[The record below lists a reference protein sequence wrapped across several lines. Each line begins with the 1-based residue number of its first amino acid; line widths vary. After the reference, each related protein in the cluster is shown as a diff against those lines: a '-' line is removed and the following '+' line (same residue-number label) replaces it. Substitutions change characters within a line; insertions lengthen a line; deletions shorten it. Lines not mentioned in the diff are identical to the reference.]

1 MQYRSCGRSFSHN
14 HRLHVVPADKHPPR
28 QVERKRRNLF
38 RHLPIRNRTDQ
49 SLEGLRLLE
58 SPFDPLVFFS
68 TSDGTRD
75 ALNRFGTTI
84 SKTLFHT
91 TLKAYMFRIFTDA
104 GNVRELLVHR

>member
-1 MQYRSCGRSFSHN
+1 VAEVSRTTTNF
-14 HRLHVVPADKHPPR
+14 HVVPADKHPR
-28 QVERKRRNLF
+28 QVEGKRRNLF

-75 ALNRFGTTI
+75 ALNRFVTTI
-84 SKTLFHT
+84 SKPFSTLT
-91 TLKAYMFRIFTDA
+91 
-104 GNVRELLVHR
+104 